1 MDTPGQASCKE
12 VGEEEWG
19 CFVEVPE
26 GGVGDV
32 VCSYQCIIFQVCDG
46 QACFVY
52 CDWSFVV
59 AYVSHVGEEVGGEG
73 YPRGRVDWGEECI
86 P

>member
-1 MDTPGQASCKE
+1 VDTLGEASCKE

-19 CFVEVPE
+19 YFVEVPE
-26 GGVGDV
+26 GGVGDAIW
-32 VCSYQCIIFQVCDG
+32 SYRYTVFQVCDG

-52 CDWSFVV
+52 CDWSCVV
-59 AYVSHVGEEVGGEG
+59 AYVSRVGEKVGGEG
-73 YPRGRVDWGEECI
+73 CPRGRVDWGEDCI

>member
-1 MDTPGQASCKE
+1 VDAPGKASCKE

-32 VCSYQCIIFQVCDG
+32 VWSYRRTVLQVCNG
-46 QACFVY
+46 QTCFVY
-52 CDWSFVV
+52 CDWSCVV
-59 AYVSHVGEEVGGEG
+59 GHVCRVGEKVVGDGCPWG
-73 YPRGRVDWGEECI
+73 CVD
-86 P
+86 